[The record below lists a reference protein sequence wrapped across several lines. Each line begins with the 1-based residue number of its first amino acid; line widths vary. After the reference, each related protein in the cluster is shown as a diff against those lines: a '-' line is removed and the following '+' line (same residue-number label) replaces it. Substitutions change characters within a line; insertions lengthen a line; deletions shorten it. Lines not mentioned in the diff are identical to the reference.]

1 MKRTVLWLVA
11 ALAVV
16 TSCSVNTARGGG
28 RAGDAVDGGG
38 ATYSDIFTISASV
51 GDNGEATGYLAVK
64 NPPGYTPAYVI
75 EGPVTCLNVVGNL
88 ATIGGVLERFDEEG
102 FADPSRL
109 HGWLFSVQDNA
120 AHPGVP
126 DRISYQYLFDA
137 PTTGCPTP
145 VSGLRRVDLSSG
157 HVAVIEGPR

>member
-1 MKRTVLWLVA
+1 MHRTGLWMVLSL
-11 ALAVV
+11 LVV
-16 TSCSVNTARGGG
+16 TSCSVNTPRGGG

-38 ATYSDIFTISASV
+38 VTYSDIFTINASV
-51 GDNGEATGYLAVK
+51 SETGVVTGYLSVK
-64 NPPGYTPAYVI
+64 NPPEYAPAYVI

-126 DRISYQYLFDA
+126 DRISYQYLFEA

-145 VSGLRRVDLSSG
+145 VPGLRRVDLTSG
-157 HVAVIEGPR
+157 HVAVLEGPM